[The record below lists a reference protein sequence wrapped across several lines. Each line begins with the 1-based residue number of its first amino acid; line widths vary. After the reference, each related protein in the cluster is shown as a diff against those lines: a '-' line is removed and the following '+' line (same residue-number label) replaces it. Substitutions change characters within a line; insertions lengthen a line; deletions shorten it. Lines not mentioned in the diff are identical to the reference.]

1 MRTAFLKE
9 LFELAKQDERI
20 VLIVGD
26 LGFGVVGPFME
37 QLPRQFIN
45 AGVAEQNMTGMAAG
59 MALSGKVA
67 LTYSIANF
75 PTIRC
80 LEQVRNDVCYHNAN
94 VKVVSVGGGFTYGA
108 MGATHHAIEDLAV
121 MRALPGL
128 VVVAPGDPV
137 EARAATRAIVAHAGP
152 CYLRLGKAGEPVVHA
167 SVIDFEL
174 GKAICMREGR
184 DATLISTGGILQN
197 TVRAAERLAAEGIE
211 TCVLSMHTVKP
222 LDVDAV
228 LAAARETEA
237 IFTIEEH
244 SILGGLGTAV
254 AEVLAETE
262 GIKAPLKRIGVPAA
276 FSPHIGSQEYML
288 QCHGLTPEAIAKTVV
303 DTLQSPTSGTV
314 SSSELKLAPGIAE
327 S

>member
-1 MRTAFLKE
+1 MRTAFVKE

-26 LGFGVVGPFME
+26 LGFGVVTPFME

-59 MALSGKVA
+59 MALSGKIA

-75 PTIRC
+75 PTLRC

-137 EARAATRAIVAHAGP
+137 EARAATRAIIAHPGP
-152 CYLRLGKAGEPVVHA
+152 CYLRLGKAGEPVVHTSA
-167 SVIDFEL
+167 IDFEL
-174 GKAICMREGR
+174 GKAICMREGT
-184 DATLISTGGILQN
+184 DATLISIGGILQN
-197 TVRAAERLAAEGIE
+197 TVQAAERLAAQGIKAR
-211 TCVLSMHTVKP
+211 VLSMHTLKP
-222 LDVDAV
+222 LDVEAV

-237 IFTIEEH
+237 IFTVEEH

-254 AEVLAETE
+254 AEVLAESE
-262 GIKAPLKRIGVPAA
+262 GIKAPLKRIGAPAA
-276 FSPHIGSQEYML
+276 FSPYIGSQDYML
-288 QCHGLTPEAIAKTVV
+288 QCHGLTPEAIAQTVA
-303 DTLQSPTSGTV
+303 DTLRTVTSGLV
-314 SSSELKLAPGIAE
+314 SR
-327 S
+327 